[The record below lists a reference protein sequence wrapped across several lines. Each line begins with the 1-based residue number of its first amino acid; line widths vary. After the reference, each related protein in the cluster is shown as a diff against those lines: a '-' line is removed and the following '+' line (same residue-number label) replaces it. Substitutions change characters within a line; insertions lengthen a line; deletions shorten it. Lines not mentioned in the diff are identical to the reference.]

1 MKRSVSSC
9 KFAARTAFQKR
20 SADSQVQKCKAQLEE
35 AQLNLSNTIIRS
47 PATGVVGKK
56 RIEAGQNVKV
66 GQELIDIVSLD
77 DVWITANFEQS
88 QLVHLIGIVHGR
100 KYCCDHS
107 VNTTCKLP
115 ARASFLATGQCSGDA
130 VITGCW

>member
-47 PATGVVGKK
+47 SATGVVGKR

-66 GQELIDIVSLD
+66 GQELIDS
-77 DVWITANFEQS
+77 
-88 QLVHLIGIVHGR
+88 
-100 KYCCDHS
+100 CHS
-107 VNTTCKLP
+107 TM
-115 ARASFLATGQCSGDA
+115 SG
-130 VITGCW
+130 